1 MRIARFAALLSTIAV
16 AFLLASVP
24 LAAAEPTKILLIGK
38 QPDHPYGSHM
48 YLHTAG
54 MLAKCLALTPDVTT
68 EVSDGWPRD
77 AKSLDGVKAI
87 VVYTSPGA
95 ELLLDGPQRD
105 EVDKLVKA
113 GVGIVTIHWASAIK
127 KDNVERLGP
136 TWLSYMGGMWVSNVG
151 LAWGKSPLKQLQPEH
166 PICRGWK
173 EYEIDDEF
181 YLNPTIED
189 AKPLLSVVDPD
200 SKKEVI
206 VGWAH
211 ERDGGGRSFAT
222 TLGHPYANF
231 QREPFRR
238 MIVNAILWSAHVDV
252 PKEGAKVEIG
262 EDALAL
268 PLREQP

>member
-1 MRIARFAALLSTIAV
+1 MKRAVLLGVCCLALCALPSQ
-16 AFLLASVP
+16 S
-24 LAAAEPTKILLIGK
+24 AEPAKILLIGK

-54 MLAKCLALTPDVTT
+54 VLAKCLALTPDVTT
-68 EVSDGWPRD
+68 EISDGWPKD
-77 AKSLDGVKAI
+77 AKTLAGVRAI

-95 ELLLDGPQRD
+95 EMLFDGPQRD

-127 KDNVERLGP
+127 KENVQRLGP
-136 TWLSYMGGMWVSNVG
+136 TWLNTMGGMWVSNVG
-151 LAWGKSPLKQLQPEH
+151 LGWGKSPLKQLLPDH

-181 YLNPTIED
+181 YLNATIEK
-189 AKPLLSVVDPD
+189 AKPFLSVVDPG

-206 VGWAH
+206 VGWVY
-211 ERDGGGRSFAT
+211 ERDDDNGKGGRSFAT

-238 MIVNAILWSAHVDV
+238 MIVNAILWSA
-252 PKEGAKVEIG
+252 KVEVPEGGANVDLG
-262 EDALAL
+262 EEALAL
-268 PLREQP
+268 PPQAQP